1 LSDKAQILK
10 KALGP
15 HWVSGEELL
24 FQCPKCTHDKLKMSV
39 NIDKNA
45 FKCWVCDFSGNKI
58 SYLISKFAPEYYSE
72 WSNVADE
79 VDLSQYEF
87 IFEEPDEAPDIAI
100 SLPEEFKTLTGEK
113 GKEKKKALEY
123 LYSRGITDIDILKWK
138 IGFCDY
144 GEYEGR
150 IIVPSFNLHGRVNY
164 FVSRT
169 YREDWMKYKNPKVS
183 KNIIFNDLNID
194 WEADIVIV
202 EGVFDA
208 IRHKNAI
215 PLLGSTL
222 REEHKLFQKIC
233 RNKSEIYLAL
243 DDDAKDK
250 ELVISKRFKE
260 YGILSKTIKI
270 SPYTDAAEIPK
281 IEFLDRKIN
290 AELIA
295 EIDYL
300 RYKLNF

>member
-1 LSDKAQILK
+1 
-10 KALGP
+10 
-15 HWVSGEELL
+15 
-24 FQCPKCTHDKLKMSV
+24 M
-39 NIDKNA
+39 
-45 FKCWVCDFSGNKI
+45 
-58 SYLISKFAPEYYSE
+58 
-72 WSNVADE
+72 
-79 VDLSQYEF
+79 
-87 IFEEPDEAPDIAI
+87 
-100 SLPEEFKTLTGEK
+100 
-113 GKEKKKALEY
+113 
-123 LYSRGITDIDILKWK
+123 
-138 IGFCDY
+138 
-144 GEYEGR
+144 
-150 IIVPSFNLHGRVNY
+150 
-164 FVSRT
+164 
-169 YREDWMKYKNPKVS
+169 
-183 KNIIFNDLNID
+183 
-194 WEADIVIV
+194 
-202 EGVFDA
+202 FDA

-222 REEHKLFQKIC
+222 REDHKLFQKIC